1 MTLAAAN
8 TAPTFHHRQ
17 QLVTDDLMRLQQPC
31 VIFEHHGTDSDGVDF
46 YVYTVGGWLDGVPLQ
61 DGCTVKGE
69 VILIHA
75 SSRDEADMIASLGL
89 EDTINALHGE
99 AKAYI
104 DAHAAL
110 ARLQSVSPVERL
122 DLATKKASDKSDAF
136 EADSAAI
143 RPLIG
148 DDLILTVANPGAA
161 S

>member
-8 TAPTFHHRQ
+8 IAPTFHHRQ

-148 DDLILTVANPGAA
+148 DDVMLTVANPGAV